1 MPLEVCDNSDV
12 EPADEKEQIAIS
24 EWPSRN
30 AAKTSELVRRNAV
43 MECDFYFL
51 KIIMYLLR

>member
-12 EPADEKEQIAIS
+12 EPADEKEQIAVS
-24 EWPSRN
+24 ERPSRN

-43 MECDFYFL
+43 ME
-51 KIIMYLLR
+51 